1 MIDSNHNFAL
11 GKPTEQSSTHKGAGP
26 SLAVDGDMT
35 TRHFYA
41 GDNTLYCVHT
51 SEGSQNW
58 WRVDFLERVL
68 VARVAILN
76 RGDCCWDRMR
86 DLEIR
91 VR

>member
-1 MIDSNHNFAL
+1 MIDPNHNFAL
-11 GKPTEQSSTHKGAGP
+11 GKPTEQSSTRMGYVS

-35 TRHFYA
+35 TTLYYANNRH
-41 GDNTLYCVHT
+41 YCVHT
-51 SEGSQNW
+51 SPGSQSW
-58 WRVDFLERVL
+58 WRVDFLERIL
-68 VARVAILN
+68 VARVGILN